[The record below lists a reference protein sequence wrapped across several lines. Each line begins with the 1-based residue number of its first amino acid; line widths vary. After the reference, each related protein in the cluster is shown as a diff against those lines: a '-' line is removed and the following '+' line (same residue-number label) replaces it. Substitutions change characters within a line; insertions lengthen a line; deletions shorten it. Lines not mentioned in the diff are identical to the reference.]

1 MCCGSKKKKI
11 KAKSSVKKKIKNK
24 DDLKQMHAIQNIEE
38 GIEGTKF
45 LKLAMCFIWKHWYVF

>member
-45 LKLAMCFIWKHWYVF
+45 LKLAMCFIWKH

>member
-11 KAKSSVKKKIKNK
+11 KAKSSVKKKLKNK

-38 GIEGTKF
+38 GIE
-45 LKLAMCFIWKHWYVF
+45 AMKTDDCPNFFSNFD